1 MEEDIKTKWKCTV
14 CTKILASKQS
24 ATKHV
29 KAFHS
34 ESDPKQT
41 ILAVKTSTS
50 DGQSNPV
57 KKLKR
62 KPMVTFPSFL
72 TSSTITIWLRDFPGA
87 RTPGKMKKTLL
98 WYQVGQ
104 QEQAL

>member
-34 ESDPKQT
+34 QSDPKQT

-50 DGQSNPV
+50 DSQSNPV
-57 KKLKR
+57 KKVKKKAYGHFSQLSNIFNINN
-62 KPMVTFPSFL
+62 MVERFCWSK
-72 TSSTITIWLRDFPGA
+72 
-87 RTPGKMKKTLL
+87 TPGKMKKTLL
-98 WYQVGQ
+98 LWYQVG
-104 QEQAL
+104 